1 VLEYIIYGIAACTMQ
16 LIVVKGFKNLTEFK
30 EKIKWKYLLLVIP
43 FAFIMTVETYY
54 NLYTIHTIT
63 SFLFYMILYYLIFRK
78 NISETVYYSVAIWF
92 ISVLFD
98 YIMMIISKVLPTD
111 LAFLHRRLLIT
122 FFYQI
127 LLFQILKIN
136 KVKEWLKKLY
146 EKIKK
151 AKFPYLQ
158 IILIFFLLLSL
169 GFTIF
174 NSIQNQKINDIY
186 IVILSISVP
195 MLMILYLH
203 REYNNYSLKETN
215 NYLLQ
220 NNEFYLKIVNDYRM
234 LKHNIIH
241 QLTGIKSVS
250 NKKVT
255 SLIEDIILQYNED
268 MNYMPNFKKMPS
280 GISGI
285 IYEKIYDFNNKEIRF
300 EVDNTIESSVFD
312 SITSRSYNLLCEA
325 LGILLDNALQATAKT
340 EDKILMIDMRETEK
354 NYSFRI
360 INTFQE
366 ILDIENLGSIKY
378 TTKDTGHGIGLYSLF
393 GKKKIKIKTSIINDL
408 FFSEIIVIKKSN

>member
-1 VLEYIIYGIAACTMQ
+1 MLEYIICFIVASTMQ
-16 LIVVKGFKNLTEFK
+16 LVVVRGFKNLTEFK
-30 EKIKWKYLLLVIP
+30 EKIKWKYLLLVTP

-54 NLYTIHTIT
+54 NLTILNTIT
-63 SFLFYMILYYLIFRK
+63 SMLFYFVLYFLIYRK
-78 NISETVYYSVAIWF
+78 SITETFYYGSAIW
-92 ISVLFD
+92 IILIILDWS
-98 YIMMIISKVLPTD
+98 MMYISKLLPSD
-111 LAFLHRRLLIT
+111 MLILHQRLMIT

-127 LLFQILKIN
+127 LLYIILINKKTRNILK
-136 KVKEWLKKLY
+136 
-146 EKIKK
+146 KIYDKFRK
-151 AKFPYLQ
+151 AKFPFFQMILMFF
-158 IILIFFLLLSL
+158 ILISL
-169 GFTIF
+169 GITLF
-174 NSIQNQKINDIY
+174 NSIQNQRTSDIY

-215 NYLLQ
+215 YYLLQ

-325 LGILLDNALQATAKT
+325 LGVLLDNALQATAKT
-340 EDKILMIDMRETEK
+340 EEKILMIDMRETEK
-354 NYSFRI
+354 SYSFRI

-393 GKKKIKIKTSIINDL
+393 GKKKIKLKTSIINDL

>member
-151 AKFPYLQ
+151 
-158 IILIFFLLLSL
+158 
-169 GFTIF
+169 G
-174 NSIQNQKINDIY
+174 
-186 IVILSISVP
+186 
-195 MLMILYLH
+195 
-203 REYNNYSLKETN
+203 E
-215 NYLLQ
+215 
-220 NNEFYLKIVNDYRM
+220 
-234 LKHNIIH
+234 
-241 QLTGIKSVS
+241 
-250 NKKVT
+250 KK
-255 SLIEDIILQYNED
+255 
-268 MNYMPNFKKMPS
+268 
-280 GISGI
+280 
-285 IYEKIYDFNNKEIRF
+285 
-300 EVDNTIESSVFD
+300 
-312 SITSRSYNLLCEA
+312 
-325 LGILLDNALQATAKT
+325 
-340 EDKILMIDMRETEK
+340 
-354 NYSFRI
+354 
-360 INTFQE
+360 
-366 ILDIENLGSIKY
+366 
-378 TTKDTGHGIGLYSLF
+378 
-393 GKKKIKIKTSIINDL
+393 
-408 FFSEIIVIKKSN
+408 

>member
-1 VLEYIIYGIAACTMQ
+1 
-16 LIVVKGFKNLTEFK
+16 
-30 EKIKWKYLLLVIP
+30 
-43 FAFIMTVETYY
+43 MTVETYY

-158 IILIFFLLLSL
+158 IILIFFLL
-169 GFTIF
+169 
-174 NSIQNQKINDIY
+174 
-186 IVILSISVP
+186 LSISVP